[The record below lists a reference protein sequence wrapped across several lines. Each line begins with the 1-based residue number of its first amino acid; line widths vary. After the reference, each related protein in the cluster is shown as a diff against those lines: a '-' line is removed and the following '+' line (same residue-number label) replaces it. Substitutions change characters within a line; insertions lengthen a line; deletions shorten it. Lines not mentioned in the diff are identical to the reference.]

1 MRKEQRGIKQDS
13 VVVDEQFAKRMQ
25 YILLIDV
32 LDMSVC
38 SRNEYNGIDLSKAI
52 LIFVVVVINR
62 QRVC

>member
-13 VVVDEQFAKRMQ
+13 VVVDEQLTERMQ

-32 LDMSVC
+32 LDMSVY

>member
-13 VVVDEQFAKRMQ
+13 VVVDEQLTERMQ

-32 LDMSVC
+32 LDMSVY

-52 LIFVVVVINR
+52 LILVVVVINR